1 MQFASDKVRS
11 VSGRPNSRSSHHRGR
26 FVGEFP
32 ATNVHLALRWR
43 GLTLRFSASN
53 AQKRSALTPQQ
64 LFTRTFAVKKEDLFG
79 MTISKERKNEVVGEY
94 GSTATDTGSPEVQ
107 IAILTERINGLTEH
121 MRTHRKDYAS
131 RRGLLGLVSR
141 RRRLLD
147 YVRGQDPQRYL
158 DIIGKLGIR
167 K

>member
-1 MQFASDKVRS
+1 
-11 VSGRPNSRSSHHRGR
+11 
-26 FVGEFP
+26 
-32 ATNVHLALRWR
+32 
-43 GLTLRFSASN
+43 
-53 AQKRSALTPQQ
+53 
-64 LFTRTFAVKKEDLFG
+64 
-79 MTISKERKNEVVGEY
+79 MTISKERKTEVIGTHQKD
-94 GSTATDTGSPEVQ
+94 GTDTGSPEVQ

-121 MRTHRKDYAS
+121 MRTHRKDFAS

-147 YVRGQDPQRYL
+147 YVRGEDPQRYL

>member
-1 MQFASDKVRS
+1 MLICRTPD
-11 VSGRPNSRSSHHRGR
+11 
-26 FVGEFP
+26 
-32 ATNVHLALRWR
+32 LALRCEPTPLNY
-43 GLTLRFSASN
+43 GPTDECKN
-53 AQKRSALTPQQ
+53 DETNKKR
-64 LFTRTFAVKKEDLFG
+64 
-79 MTISKERKNEVVGEY
+79 MTISKERKTEVIGQHRH
-94 GSTATDTGSPEVQ
+94 TDADTGSPEVQ

-121 MRTHRKDYAS
+121 MRTHRKDFAS

-147 YVRGQDPQRYL
+147 YVRGEDPQRYL

>member
-1 MQFASDKVRS
+1 
-11 VSGRPNSRSSHHRGR
+11 
-26 FVGEFP
+26 
-32 ATNVHLALRWR
+32 
-43 GLTLRFSASN
+43 
-53 AQKRSALTPQQ
+53 
-64 LFTRTFAVKKEDLFG
+64 
-79 MTISKERKNEVVGEY
+79 MTISKERKREVIGEY
-94 GSTATDTGSPEVQ
+94 QQEAGDSGSPEVQ

-121 MRTHRKDYAS
+121 MRTHRKDFAS

-147 YVRGQDPQRYL
+147 YVRGEDPQRYL